1 MIHRIKRYITV
12 EKYIRQPEISRYS

>member
-1 MIHRIKRYITV
+1 MIHRIKRYITI